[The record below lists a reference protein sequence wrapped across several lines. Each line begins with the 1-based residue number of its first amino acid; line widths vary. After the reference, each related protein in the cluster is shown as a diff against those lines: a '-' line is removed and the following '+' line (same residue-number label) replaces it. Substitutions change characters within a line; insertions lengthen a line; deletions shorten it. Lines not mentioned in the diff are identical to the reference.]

1 MIRSIFGRILLA
13 NCIIIVITTV
23 TFSILT
29 GYLIRMHIID
39 NKRVDVLTKGQAAVS
54 LIVND
59 SRLGPLVLEQNIAT
73 INDLVGATCWITD
86 ERGNTLAGIA
96 PEAWQAQYP
105 DVKEQLV
112 NLARGT
118 SSHWLGRS
126 GGHNDRSVLVALPIP
141 DDEPEPDRILFLYA
155 SSPRVI
161 KPAESMEALLL
172 YSALVGLVTSI
183 VFAFFISR
191 SLTSPINSISQ
202 TARRFARG
210 DYASRTAA
218 TDDSEIGRLG
228 CTLNAMAESLASIE
242 QNRRE
247 FLANV
252 SHELKTPVA
261 SVQALTESLI
271 DDVVPEEKKLAFLNS
286 ILTANKRMNRLI
298 HDLLDLSRLEAG
310 EISAIL
316 ETIDLRIFL
325 QDQLGQNPLLSDRHV
340 TVQLDFG
347 EGDLKV
353 LADPDRLTQVISNL
367 MSNAW
372 RYAPPQST
380 ITIATKRYGQTI
392 ALSITDHGRGI
403 DPADIPLIWD
413 RFYRSDKS
421 RSRDDGGTGLGLAI
435 TKKLVELMNGQ
446 ITVHSLQGQ
455 GSTFTIILPAA

>member
-13 NCIIIVITTV
+13 NCIIIVITIV

-29 GYLIRMHIID
+29 GYLIRMHVID
-39 NKRVDVLTKGQAAVS
+39 NKRMDVLTKGQAAVS

-73 INDLVGATCWITD
+73 INDLVGATCWIAD

-105 DVKEQLV
+105 DVREQLSS
-112 NLARGT
+112 LARGT
-118 SSHWLGRS
+118 STHWMGRS

-172 YSALVGLVTSI
+172 YSALMGLITSI

-210 DYASRTAA
+210 DYAIRTAA

-271 DDVVPEEKKLAFLNS
+271 DGIVPEEKKLTFLNS
-286 ILTANKRMNRLI
+286 ILSANKRMNRLI

-325 QDQLGQNPLLSDRHV
+325 QDQLGQNPLLADRHV

-372 RYAPPQST
+372 RYAPPQSV
-380 ITIATKRYGQTI
+380 ITIATRRYGQRI
-392 ALSITDHGRGI
+392 ALSITDHGKGI
-403 DPADIPLIWD
+403 DPTDIPLIWE